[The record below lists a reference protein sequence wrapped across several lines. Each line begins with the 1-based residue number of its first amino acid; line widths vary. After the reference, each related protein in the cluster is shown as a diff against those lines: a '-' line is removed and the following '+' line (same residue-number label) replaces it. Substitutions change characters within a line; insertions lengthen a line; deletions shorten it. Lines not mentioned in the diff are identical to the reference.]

1 MNPGEYRKMRD
12 LEDHYWWF
20 VSRRELALSLLDHH
34 VGDQPLILDVG
45 CGTGAVLTE
54 LGRRG
59 TAVGVDLSHDAL
71 SFSKSRGLAL
81 LVYANAEQLPFADA
95 TFDAVVSLDT
105 IEHVPG
111 HEAAAAEV
119 FRVLKPGGV
128 FVMNVP
134 AFAWLWGPHDIAL
147 MHQRRY
153 TRAMVRGLLADSGFT
168 ILKLSYSVFLLFP
181 AVVARRLAEK
191 MQGGEPK
198 VKLPRFSPFWNRL
211 LLAVMRLEAALFR
224 RMDLPWG
231 SSVVCV
237 AQKPHSE

>member
-1 MNPGEYRKMRD
+1 MNPSEYRKMRE

-20 VSRRELALSLLDHH
+20 VSRRELALSLLDCNLQESA
-34 VGDQPLILDVG
+34 VILDVG

-54 LGRRG
+54 LEGRG
-59 TAVGVDLSHDAL
+59 SAVGVDLSQEAL
-71 SFSKSRGLAL
+71 AYSKSRGLNH
-81 LVYANAEQLPFADA
+81 LVYANAEQLPFLDH

-111 HEAAAAEV
+111 HHKAVAEV

-134 AFAWLWGPHDIAL
+134 AFSWLWGPHDVAL

-153 TRAMVRGLLADSGFT
+153 TRRQVADVVSGVGFSVH
-168 ILKLSYSVFLLFP
+168 KLSYSVFVLFP
-181 AVVARRLAEK
+181 AVVLRRLFEK
-191 MQGGEPK
+191 LQQGEPK
-198 VKLPRFSPFWNRL
+198 VKLPRFRPWANRL
-211 LLAVMRLEAALFR
+211 LLAIMRCEAWLFR
-224 RMDLPWG
+224 HMDLPWG

-237 AQKPHSE
+237 AQKPHNP